1 MDEMRTR
8 SLARLLRPRSIAV
21 IGGKPA
27 TEVVRQLHR
36 MEFAGEI
43 WPVHPRHERIEDR
56 RAFPSVSDLPSPPDA
71 VFLAVNRHLTVEMVD
86 ELSCAGAGGVVAY
99 ASGFAE
105 TGPEGAALQ
114 SRLRDAAGDMPV
126 FGPNCYGLINYLDG
140 ALLWP
145 DQHGGQRVQRG
156 VAIVTQS
163 GNIGLNMTMQRRGL
177 PIAYLVTMGNQAV
190 VGLSAAIESLAEDP
204 RVTAI
209 GLHIE
214 GIDDPTAFALACVRA
229 RERSVQLVVLKTGG
243 SAAGAQLTVSHT
255 ASLAGADAVVD
266 AFLAQLGVAR
276 VTSVPVLLETLK
288 LLHVSGPMR
297 GGDIASMSCSGGEAA
312 LIADCAEGR
321 RVRFRPLDAAQ
332 AGAVRATLDPLVTV
346 SNPLDYHTF
355 SWANREAMAATF
367 AAMMRAGYDMTALI
381 LDYPRTDRCSDA
393 DWAAAADALIAAH
406 ATTGR
411 PAAVISTLPETMPE
425 DRALALAEAGVVP
438 LCGLDDALSA
448 MEAARAVHHAG
459 EPPLTPGMPAG
470 EAEVLD
476 EWRSKQMLAAYGV
489 EIPDARR
496 VDTPNEAI
504 RAASDIGLPVVVKA
518 VSSALTHKSE
528 HNAVRLGL
536 RDQSEVATAASELR
550 PLGDALLVEAMVTEA
565 VAEVIV
571 GIDRDPAIGPY
582 LVLGSGGILA
592 ELVRDRVVLTLPADA
607 ATIRNALGSLRVAAL
622 LAGYR
627 GRPPGDVDALV
638 QTVLAIQRFAIDHL
652 DRLLELDVNPVM
664 VRPSR
669 LGAVAADALVRMI
682 KDNRI

>member
-1 MDEMRTR
+1 
-8 SLARLLRPRSIAV
+8 
-21 IGGKPA
+21 
-27 TEVVRQLHR
+27 

-43 WPVHPRHERIEDR
+43 WPVHPRHESIENR
-56 RAFPSVSDLPSPPDA
+56 PAFRSISDLPSPPDA
-71 VFLAVNRHLTVEMVD
+71 VFLAVNRHLTVEMVE
-86 ELSCAGAGGVVAY
+86 ELSRGSAGGVVAY

-105 TGPEGAALQ
+105 TGPEGAELQ
-114 SRLRDAAGDMPV
+114 SRLHDAAGEMPV
-126 FGPNCYGLINYLDG
+126 LGPNCYGLINYLDG

-145 DQHGGQRVQRG
+145 DQHGGRRVQRG

-190 VGLSAAIESLAEDP
+190 VGLSAAIESLVEDP

-214 GIDDPTAFALACVRA
+214 GIDDPTAFALACARA
-229 RERSVQLVVLKTGG
+229 RERSVPLVVLKTGG

-266 AFLAQLGVAR
+266 AFFARLGVAR
-276 VTSVPVLLETLK
+276 VSSVSVLLEALK
-288 LLHVSGPMR
+288 LLHVCGPMR

-312 LIADCAEGR
+312 LIADRAEGR
-321 RVRFRPLDAAQ
+321 RVRFRPLDAPQ
-332 AGAVRATLDPLVTV
+332 ADAVRATLDPLVTV

-355 SWANREAMAATF
+355 SWANREAMTATF

-381 LDYPRTDRCSDA
+381 LDYPREDRCNDA

-406 ATTGR
+406 AATGR

-425 DRALALAEAGVVP
+425 ERALALAVAGVAP

-448 MEAARAVHHAG
+448 MEAAQAVHRHHAG
-459 EPPLTPGMPAG
+459 EPPLTVGTPAG
-470 EAEVLD
+470 QAEIMD
-476 EWRSKQMLAAYGV
+476 EWRSKQMLAAYDV
-489 EIPDARR
+489 QIPDARQ
-496 VDTPNEAI
+496 VDTPDEAI
-504 RAASDIGLPVVVKA
+504 RAANDIGFPVVLKA
-518 VSSALTHKSE
+518 VSSALAHKSE

-536 RDQSEVATAASELR
+536 QDCAEVAIAAAELR
-550 PLGDALLVEAMVTEA
+550 PLGDALLVEAMVTDA
-565 VAEVIV
+565 MAEVIV

-592 ELVRDRVVLTLPADA
+592 ELVRDRVVLTMPVDA
-607 ATIRNALGSLRVAAL
+607 PTIRNALGSLRVAAL
-622 LAGYR
+622 LAGHR
-627 GRPPGDVDALV
+627 GRPAGDVDALV
-638 QTVLAIQRFAIDHL
+638 RTVLAIQRFAIEHL
-652 DRLLELDVNPVM
+652 DQLLELDVNPVI
-664 VRPSR
+664 VRPTG

-682 KDNRI
+682 KEHHA